1 MGHTVPFPGLRP
13 MSSMSCQ
20 AQISHSAT
28 HSVSQS
34 LAWSLKQEPS
44 AGHGSPLPL
53 TLGKRS
59 VQQVGCKVQFGYC
72 LWLCSETLAGCTVP
86 LHHSLWA
93 CAAEMSLRTCQP
105 LLESSLQSSCP
116 PFLTNAWLFTLP
128 TFQAV
133 WRLSKSRSNTA
144 QLLPSPG
151 VTKHPSFSGASVHSP
166 SGCVPSLCVFH
177 FHSTSPSD
185 FQHPGPS

>member
-1 MGHTVPFPGLRP
+1 MGNTIQFPGLWPR
-13 MSSMSCQ
+13 SSMSCQ
-20 AQISHSAT
+20 VQISHSAA
-28 HSVSQS
+28 HSMSQS
-34 LAWSLKQEPS
+34 PARSL
-44 AGHGSPLPL
+44 
-53 TLGKRS
+53 R
-59 VQQVGCKVQFGYC
+59 QV
-72 LWLCSETLAGCTVP
+72 GCTVP
-86 LHHSLWA
+86 LRHSLWV
-93 CAAEMSLRTCQP
+93 CTAEISLRARQT